1 MNRAVLIG
9 RLTKNPELRTTSN
22 DKSVCSFSIAVAK
35 DYKNTDGTY
44 DADFINC
51 IAFGKTAEM
60 ISKYFS
66 KGNQLAVEGRIQT
79 GSFTDKNGV
88 KRYTT
93 DIVTDK
99 ITFLE
104 RKNAQKS
111 ENTVQKETENT
122 VEKDPFEEF
131 GEQVSLDDNEFLD

>member
-22 DKSVCSFSIAVAK
+22 DKSVCSFSIAVAR
-35 DYKNTDGTY
+35 DYKNPDGTY

-60 ISKYFS
+60 ISKYFN

-104 RKNAQKS
+104 RKNAQKN

-122 VEKDPFEEF
+122 VEKDPFQEF

>member
-1 MNRAVLIG
+1 MNRAILIG

-22 DKSVCSFSIAVAK
+22 GNNICNFSIAVTRN
-35 DYKNTDGTY
+35 YKNTDGEY
-44 DADFINC
+44 EADFINC
-51 IAFGKTAEM
+51 IAFKKTGEL
-60 ISKYFS
+60 INQYCS

-93 DIVTDK
+93 DIAVDK
-99 ITFLE
+99 VTFLE
-104 RKNAQKS
+104 KKNAQKN

>member
-1 MNRAVLIG
+1 MNKAILIG

-22 DKSVCSFSIAVAK
+22 GNNICNFSIAVTR
-35 DYKNTDGTY
+35 DYKNPDGEY
-44 DADFINC
+44 EADFINC
-51 IAFGKTAEM
+51 IAFKKTGEL
-60 ISKYFS
+60 INQYCS

-93 DIVTDK
+93 DIAVDK
-99 ITFLE
+99 VTFLE
-104 RKNAQKS
+104 KKNAQKN